1 MVKPPIKK
9 TTVKAV
15 RPSKLPDPSIQFYM
29 VAIRDTI
36 KRGDVAAMKTLLA
49 SAEGVQKAGGLDK
62 IIADL
67 ETAVARAK

>member
-9 TTVKAV
+9 ATIKAT
-15 RPSKLPDPSIQFYM
+15 KLRDPSIAFYM

-36 KRGDVAAMKTLLA
+36 KRGDKAAMKTLLS

-62 IIADL
+62 LIVDL
-67 ETAVARAK
+67 RGAIERAK